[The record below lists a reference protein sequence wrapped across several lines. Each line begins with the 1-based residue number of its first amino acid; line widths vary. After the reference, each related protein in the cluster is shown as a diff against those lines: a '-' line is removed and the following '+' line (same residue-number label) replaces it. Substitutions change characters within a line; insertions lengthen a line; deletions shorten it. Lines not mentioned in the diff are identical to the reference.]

1 MKTTI
6 NQLNQELNEIADAHL
21 QVHDYFWG
29 SIFDYTQTREITYPL
44 INCYYP
50 SGSLNKNLTQIQ
62 LYIECSD
69 KVYKDRS
76 NLNDT
81 ESDTLQV
88 LRDFHNVMLRSTR
101 WNRIA
106 RLESATVSKFWERS
120 ADEIAGHTMIVS
132 LTLFDTTSICNLPL
146 EGYDFDTSLISSCQ
160 PVLIF
165 ENDILVDTIQSGG
178 TYSYSTTPSEDAT
191 VQNSDLTYLNAV
203 APGDTLV
210 LPDIT
215 IENSDASYSDTIPS
229 VQDYTIPDTTI
240 DVYVNNVLENSVTFA
255 TLSNQIINI
264 TN

>member
-6 NQLNQELNEIADAHL
+6 NQLNQELNEIANAHL

-178 TYSYSTTPSEDAT
+178 TYSYSTSVVST
-191 VQNSDLTYLNAV
+191 VRNSDNSYDVEVDA
-203 APGDTLV
+203 GDTLV
-210 LPDIT
+210 LPD
-215 IENSDASYSDTIPS
+215 
-229 VQDYTIPDTTI
+229 TTFN
-240 DVYVNNVLENSVTFA
+240 VYVNNVLENSVTFA
-255 TLSNQIINI
+255 TLSNQTINI

>member
-6 NQLNQELNEIADAHL
+6 NQLNQELNEIANAHL

-178 TYSYSTTPSEDAT
+178 TYSYSTSVVST
-191 VQNSDLTYLNAV
+191 VRNSDNSYDVEVDA
-203 APGDTLV
+203 GDTLV
-210 LPDIT
+210 LPD
-215 IENSDASYSDTIPS
+215 
-229 VQDYTIPDTTI
+229 TTFN
-240 DVYVNNVLENSVTFA
+240 VYVNNVLENSVTFA